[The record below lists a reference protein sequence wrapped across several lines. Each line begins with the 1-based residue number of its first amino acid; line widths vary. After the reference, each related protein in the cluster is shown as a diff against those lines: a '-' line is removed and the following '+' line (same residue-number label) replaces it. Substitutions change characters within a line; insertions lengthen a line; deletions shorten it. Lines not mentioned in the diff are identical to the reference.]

1 MSQKKI
7 PFVTTGSTTYKKV
20 KQVDNDHESAC
31 RELTSILLMRG
42 MKRIALLGGSESY
55 VVTQNRYKG
64 YAKAYEQMQ
73 QSMDESL
80 IYMNLETK
88 SFIDRAVED
97 ALEKKADCIL
107 CMDDAICSQVLRKLR
122 QEHVKVPND
131 VKVASFYNSSI
142 LENNVPSITSL
153 SFNTK
158 ELGMEACKNL
168 LAQIENEKVPER
180 TLLSYEVVLKES
192 TK

>member
-80 IYMNLETK
+80 IYMNLETN
-88 SFIDRAVED
+88 
-97 ALEKKADCIL
+97 
-107 CMDDAICSQVLRKLR
+107 
-122 QEHVKVPND
+122 H
-131 VKVASFYNSSI
+131 
-142 LENNVPSITSL
+142 
-153 SFNTK
+153 
-158 ELGMEACKNL
+158 L
-168 LAQIENEKVPER
+168 LTGQWKMP
-180 TLLSYEVVLKES
+180 
-192 TK
+192 